1 MMQINIDKGLDLPI
15 LGDPLQIIHEDA
27 NPVRTVG
34 LLGRDYLGLKPSI
47 LVQEGER
54 VKIGQALFFDKR
66 NPLIKFTAPAAGV
79 VSAIHRG
86 AKRVLQSVEITI
98 DSEEESLTFPH
109 YNQEQLLHCSR
120 QQIQENLLN
129 SGLWTALKTRP
140 YSKIPDPETSPNSI
154 FITAMDTN
162 PLAANPTVIIAQ
174 YAEDFKNGIVALT
187 RLTEGTVFVCQAPE
201 ANVPIVQHKQVQ
213 YVAFAGT
220 HPAGLPGTHI
230 HFLDPV
236 NAHKTVWT
244 IAYQEVIAIGKL
256 LTTGK
261 LWCERIIALAG
272 PVVHRPRLI
281 RTRLGA
287 NTEELVAN
295 ELTHTQERI
304 LSGSVFSGHRVAQ
317 AVHFLGRYH
326 TQITAIEEAKLS
338 ERELLG
344 WLRPGE
350 EKFSVINLF
359 ISSLKRA
366 TKKFAFN
373 TNQNGNFR
381 AMVPFTIY
389 DEIMPLDILTS
400 PLLRALLVSDTD
412 MAQALGCLELDEE
425 DLALCTFVCV
435 GKYEYGPIL
444 RANLDKIE
452 REG

>member
-1 MMQINIDKGLDLPI
+1 
-15 LGDPLQIIHEDA
+15 
-27 NPVRTVG
+27 
-34 LLGRDYLGLKPSI
+34 
-47 LVQEGER
+47 
-54 VKIGQALFFDKR
+54 
-66 NPLIKFTAPAAGV
+66 
-79 VSAIHRG
+79 
-86 AKRVLQSVEITI
+86 
-98 DSEEESLTFPH
+98 
-109 YNQEQLLHCSR
+109 
-120 QQIQENLLN
+120 
-129 SGLWTALKTRP
+129 
-140 YSKIPDPETSPNSI
+140 
-154 FITAMDTN
+154 
-162 PLAANPTVIIAQ
+162 
-174 YAEDFKNGIVALT
+174 
-187 RLTEGTVFVCQAPE
+187 
-201 ANVPIVQHKQVQ
+201 
-213 YVAFAGT
+213 
-220 HPAGLPGTHI
+220 
-230 HFLDPV
+230 
-236 NAHKTVWT
+236 
-244 IAYQEVIAIGKL
+244 
-256 LTTGK
+256 
-261 LWCERIIALAG
+261 
-272 PVVHRPRLI
+272 
-281 RTRLGA
+281 
-287 NTEELVAN
+287 VAN